1 MKEIKINTVDEI
13 IDALKTYNIIYNEDK
28 TIKYWLYKG
37 FILSAESD
45 NEANTVTI
53 NDKLD
58 LNQNFYY
65 LEV

>member
-13 IDALKTYNIIYNEDK
+13 INALKTYNIIYNEDK

-45 NEANTVTI
+45 NEVNTVTI